1 MQRGS
6 QQSRPAWGPWWYAL
20 ALAASVG
27 FFVWTNGEMEPPPN
41 AYRAL
46 LPWPDAPQY
55 VDAARSLAEG
65 EGYAIH
71 VAGEDLPPRFP
82 FGYSALLAVAHWA
95 GVDLLECPLW
105 VNRTAAIAL
114 LLAVSLPF
122 ARKRMWTAAGLAAV
136 LLATRTG
143 FIILARSPMSD
154 LPGALV
160 LLAGGFALHR
170 AARSGERRWWMSA
183 GVLLGLALN
192 LRWGFLLLYGI
203 VPAAAWAG
211 RRKLQAP
218 RALLFATAGLLAGA
232 APLLV
237 YQTLAFGAPWAT
249 GYGFWLAQGLSDV
262 FHPRFFSM
270 QAAALWAELTQTE
283 TGPSTA
289 QIYGGGSYFSPW
301 FVALAAWSLWTLRR
315 RTELLAMAAAC
326 MAYVGLMLLYFSV
339 DMRLYFP
346 LIVWAVPAAALAA
359 AEAWRRASHA
369 GKAALALLVAATML
383 GFPASRG
390 DTDLGDLTRTSSL
403 HMPAP
408 EWESVEAYNQRFGG
422 ARSLILTDMDP
433 PYVHAL
439 SDGDRIVA
447 PVQDDHDYSHNRA
460 AFRFGAAEREALVHR
475 AVEEGRAVILLLA
488 RRPLAG
494 AEGFEGRVWQV
505 EFTNSAG
512 GGLAVLAELQP

>member
-6 QQSRPAWGPWWYAL
+6 QQGRRSWGPWSYAL
-20 ALAASVG
+20 ALAASLG
-27 FFVWTNGEMEPPPN
+27 FFVWTNGEMDPPPN
-41 AYRAL
+41 AYRAM

-55 VDAARSLAEG
+55 LDAARSLSEG

-71 VAGEDLPPRFP
+71 VAGQELPPRFP
-82 FGYSALLAVAHWA
+82 FGYSALLALAHRA

-105 VNRTAAIAL
+105 VNRTTAITL

-122 ARKRMWTAAGLAAV
+122 ARRRMWVAAGVAAV
-136 LLATRTG
+136 LLATRAG
-143 FIILARSPMSD
+143 FTILARSPMSD

-170 AARSGERRWWMSA
+170 AARSGERRWWVGA

-211 RRKLQAP
+211 RHKLRAW
-218 RALLFATAGLLAGA
+218 RALMLTTGGLLAGA
-232 APLLV
+232 APLLA
-237 YQTLAFGAPWAT
+237 YQTLTFGAPWAT
-249 GYGFWLAQGLSDV
+249 GYGFWLAQSLGDV
-262 FHPRFFSM
+262 FHPRFFTM
-270 QAAALWAELTQTE
+270 QAAALWAELTQSE

-301 FVALAAWSLWTLRR
+301 FVALATWSLWTLRR
-315 RTELLAMAAAC
+315 HTELLAMAVAC
-326 MAYVGLMLLYFSV
+326 TAYVGLMLLYFSV

-359 AEAWRRASHA
+359 DEAWRRASNA
-369 GKAALALLVAATML
+369 GKAALALFVAATML

-403 HMPAP
+403 HAP
-408 EWESVEAYNQRFGG
+408 SPEAEAIETYLAGTQPNK
-422 ARSLILTDMDP
+422 ALILTDMDP

-439 SDGDRIVA
+439 TDGDRIVV
-447 PVQDDHDYSHNRA
+447 PLQDEHDYRHNPAAFHFGAEARA
-460 AFRFGAAEREALVHR
+460 AAIEAAHA
-475 AVEEGRAVILLLA
+475 EGRTIVMLEA
-488 RRPLAG
+488 RG
-494 AEGFEGRVWQV
+494 DQ
-505 EFTNSAG
+505 
-512 GGLAVLAELQP
+512 

>member
-6 QQSRPAWGPWWYAL
+6 QQGPRSRGPWWYVL

-27 FFVWTNGEMEPPPN
+27 FFVWTNGEMDPPPN
-41 AYRAL
+41 AYRAM

-55 VDAARSLAEG
+55 LDAARSLSEG

-71 VAGEDLPPRFP
+71 VAGQELPPRFP
-82 FGYSALLAVAHWA
+82 FGYSTLLAFAHRA
-95 GVDLLECPLW
+95 GADLLECPLW
-105 VNRTAAIAL
+105 VNRAVAIAL

-122 ARKRMWTAAGLAAV
+122 ALRRMWTAAGVAAV

-143 FIILARSPMSD
+143 FTILARSPMSD

-160 LLAGGFALHR
+160 LLAGGFALYR
-170 AARSGERRWWMSA
+170 AARSGKPRWWIAA
-183 GVLLGLALN
+183 GLVLGLALN

-211 RRKLQAP
+211 RHKLGVW
-218 RALLFATAGLLAGA
+218 RALMLTTGGLLAGA
-232 APLLV
+232 APLLA
-237 YQTLAFGAPWAT
+237 YQALTFGAPWAT
-249 GYGFWLAQGLSDV
+249 GYDFWLAQSLGDV
-262 FHPRFFSM
+262 FHPRFFTM
-270 QAAALWAELTQTE
+270 QAAALWAELTQSE

-315 RTELLAMAAAC
+315 RTELFAMGLACA
-326 MAYVGLMLLYFSV
+326 AYVGLMLLYFSV

-346 LIVWAVPAAALAA
+346 LIVWAVPAAAWAL
-359 AEAWRRASHA
+359 AEAWSRASRV
-369 GKAALALLVAATML
+369 GRAALALFVGATML

-408 EWESVEAYNQRFGG
+408 EWESVEAYNARIG
-422 ARSLILTDMDP
+422 AASSLILTDMDP
-433 PYVHAL
+433 PYLHAL
-439 SDGDRIVA
+439 TAGDRIIA
-447 PVQDDHDYSHNRA
+447 PVQDDHDYNYNPS
-460 AFRFGAAEREALVHR
+460 AFQFGASERGALVR
-475 AVEEGRAVILLLA
+475 QALGEGRTVILLLA
-488 RRPLAG
+488 HKPFG
-494 AEGFEGRVWQV
+494 EVEGLEGRSWQV
-505 EFTNSAG
+505 ESTNPAG
-512 GGLAVLAELQP
+512 GGLAILY